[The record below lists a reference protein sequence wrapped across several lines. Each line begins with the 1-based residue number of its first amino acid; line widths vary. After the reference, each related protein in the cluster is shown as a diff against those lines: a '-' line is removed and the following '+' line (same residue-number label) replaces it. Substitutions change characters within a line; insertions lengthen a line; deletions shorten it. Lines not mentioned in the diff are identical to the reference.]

1 MKEQIMIV
9 DGIAHNEENEIYFFQ
24 LIGYLNKENNIFRG
38 IEINLEN
45 LNFYSLERAKEY
57 LKNSNISD
65 IRLVCG
71 VKGESFDYY
80 TLDEKEKSI
89 HYTNL
94 KKIESEQWFGRGY
107 ILTDEYHPQ
116 LQNTIYK
123 QAEKE
128 AFVAD
133 EELDAFLSII
143 LENQKGN
150 FTWKGISC
158 TVEEKASLALQKMK
172 K

>member
-57 LKNSNISD
+57 LQNSDISD
-65 IRLVCG
+65 ISLVCG
-71 VKGESFDYY
+71 VKRENFDYY
-80 TLDEKEKSI
+80 TLDEKGKNI

-94 KKIESEQWFGRGY
+94 KKMESGQWFGRGY
-107 ILTDEYHPQ
+107 VLTGECHPQ
-116 LQNTIYK
+116 LQNTVYK

-128 AFVAD
+128 TFVAD

-143 LENQKGN
+143 LENQRGN

-158 TVEEKASLALQKMK
+158 TVEEKASQAFEKVK

>member
-80 TLDEKEKSI
+80 TLD
-89 HYTNL
+89 
-94 KKIESEQWFGRGY
+94 
-107 ILTDEYHPQ
+107 
-116 LQNTIYK
+116 
-123 QAEKE
+123 
-128 AFVAD
+128 
-133 EELDAFLSII
+133 
-143 LENQKGN
+143 
-150 FTWKGISC
+150 
-158 TVEEKASLALQKMK
+158 
-172 K
+172 